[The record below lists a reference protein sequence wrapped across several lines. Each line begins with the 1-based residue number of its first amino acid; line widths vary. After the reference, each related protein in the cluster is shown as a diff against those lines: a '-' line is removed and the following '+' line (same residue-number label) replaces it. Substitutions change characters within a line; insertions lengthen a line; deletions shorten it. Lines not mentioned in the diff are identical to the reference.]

1 MSMRTFALLALAAAT
16 VIGCEKGSATAEPVA
31 AAPPKDVH
39 ACDKASTVLVA
50 ALQSG
55 DFDGL
60 SKQTSDPLTHDL
72 SRTEFD
78 DLAAIVQWLGPLQSR
93 TVEGHDDSHG
103 GGVRTYAMQF
113 DRGEAVELEVSIEAD
128 GTLVGFEFSGKG
140 YIEAERGVLAEPWRE
155 FKVYDFHFLDAEG
168 NAVAEGEAI
177 AGKKVDYEIVVGGIE
192 ALLGEHHLS
201 VEKIVFDEAGSAVFR
216 EPIEFDT
223 KFDEDAMGVPRG
235 SVRGY
240 VEVPGPGT
248 WKIDLRITDEN
259 AHRDIEHQQSF
270 KTVAP

>member
-1 MSMRTFALLALAAAT
+1 MRTIATLVLVAAALT
-16 VIGCEKGSATAEPVA
+16 GCEKGSATVEPA
-31 AAPPKDVH
+31 AATPPKDVH

-55 DFDGL
+55 DFEGL
-60 SKQTSDPLTHDL
+60 SKQTSGALTHDL
-72 SRTEFD
+72 SRPEFD

-93 TVEGHDDSHG
+93 TVADHDDSHG

-113 DRGEAVELEVSIEAD
+113 DRGGAVELEVSIEAD
-128 GTLVGFEFSGKG
+128 GKLVGFEFSGKG
-140 YIEAERGVLAEPWRE
+140 YTEAERGVLAEPWRE
-155 FKVYDFHFLDAEG
+155 FKVYDFHFLDADG
-168 NAVAEGEAI
+168 NAVPTGTPI
-177 AGKKVDYEIVVGGIE
+177 AGNKVDYEIVVGGIE

-201 VEKIVFDEAGSAVFR
+201 VEKIVFDEAGTAVFR

-240 VEVPGPGT
+240 VEVPGPGK

-259 AHRDIEHQQSF
+259 AHRDIEHEQSF
-270 KTVAP
+270 ETVAG